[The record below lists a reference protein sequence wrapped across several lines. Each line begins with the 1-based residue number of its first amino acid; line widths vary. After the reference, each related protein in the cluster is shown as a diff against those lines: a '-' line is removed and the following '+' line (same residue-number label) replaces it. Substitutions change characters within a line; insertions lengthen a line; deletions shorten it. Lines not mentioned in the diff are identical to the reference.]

1 MRWQFL
7 WGRSSG
13 ENEGASM
20 RILAIIVSIILIIGI
35 LQDSFEAIVLPR
47 RVSRRFRLS
56 RWFYT
61 STWVLWSRVA
71 RKMRP
76 GNRREFYLSYYGP
89 LSLIGILV
97 IWAAMIIV
105 GFALFQ
111 WGISDPLHAPEKL
124 LSFGTYLYMSG
135 TTFVTLGYGDV
146 VPLTGLGRFLAVA
159 EAGMGFL
166 FLALIIGYVP
176 VIYQAFSRREI
187 NISLLDARAGS
198 PPSAAELLRRS
209 YRDRKMDE
217 LVQFMREWERWCA
230 ELLESHLSYPVL
242 TYYRSQH
249 ERQSW
254 LAALTCILDTCALL
268 IVGFEDVSTP
278 TVRFTYALARHAAV
292 DLAQVY
298 GTPPLDPK
306 LSRLST
312 DDYTRMRDALA
323 EVGLV
328 FYHEEDAEQRLYN
341 TRRFYEPFVNA
352 IAEHLLLDLPPWI
365 PATRT
370 VDDWQTSAWDHF
382 AEWSPEKLDEITH
395 IIVDH
400 KKKMPVRHE
409 HAHTHEAQAHQHSS
423 DGSGRE
429 AS

>member
-1 MRWQFL
+1 M
-7 WGRSSG
+7 S
-13 ENEGASM
+13 
-20 RILAIIVSIILIIGI
+20 ILATIVAVILIIAI
-35 LQDSFEAIVLPR
+35 LQDSFESIVLPR

-56 RWFYT
+56 RWFFP
-61 STWVLWSRVA
+61 STWMLWSSLA

-89 LSLIGILV
+89 LSLIILLV
-97 IWAAMIIV
+97 AWAAV
-105 GFALFQ
+105 LVVAFALFQ
-111 WGISDPLHAPEKL
+111 WGISDPLKAPEKQIT
-124 LSFGTYLYMSG
+124 FGTYLYMSG
-135 TTFVTLGYGDV
+135 TTFATLGYGDV
-146 VPLTGLGRFLAVA
+146 TPLTGLGRFLAVA

-187 NISLLDARAGS
+187 SISLLDARAGS
-198 PPSAAELLRRS
+198 PPSATEFLRRQ
-209 YRDRKMDE
+209 YRDQRVEE
-217 LVQFMREWERWCA
+217 LVQFLREWERWCA

-254 LAALTCILDTCALL
+254 LAALTTILDACALL
-268 IVGFEDVSTP
+268 YVGFESVSTP
-278 TVRFTYALARHAAV
+278 TVRFTFAMARHAAV

-298 GTPPLDPK
+298 GTPPMNPK
-306 LSRLST
+306 LNRLSP
-312 DDYTRMRDALA
+312 DDFARMRDALA
-323 EVGLV
+323 EVGLRLQ
-328 FYHEEDAEQRLYN
+328 HEEDAQQRLYN
-341 TRRFYEPFVNA
+341 LRRSYEPFVNA
-352 IAEHLLLDLPPWI
+352 IADHLLLNLPPWV
-365 PATRT
+365 PQTRT

-400 KKKMPVRHE
+400 RKKTPVRHE
-409 HAHTHEAQAHQHSS
+409 HVHTHNEQAESHPV
-423 DGSGRE
+423 DGSDKRGVE